1 MKVIFKGGSF
11 FDNGKFKTAEFVSA
25 VVPSFQKDL
34 VLDISGCV
42 VFPGFADVHVH
53 LREPGFSYKE
63 TIASGTEAALR
74 GGYTALCTMPNLS
87 PVPDCLKNLEVQRQL
102 IEQNARVRVYPYGA
116 ITLGRGGKALAAMD
130 ELAPYVVAFS
140 DDGSGV
146 QDEAMMRAAMEKAK
160 KFGKIIAAH
169 CEEEALLGGGYIHQ
183 GGYARLHGHR
193 GICSESEWRP
203 LERDLRLAAETGCQY
218 HVCHVSSKESVALIR
233 KAKAAG
239 IDVTAETAPH
249 YLLMSD
255 SMLQEEGR
263 FKMNPPVRGGGG
275 PSGLDRGPA
284 RRYH

>member
-1 MKVIFKGGSF
+1 M
-11 FDNGKFKTAEFVSA
+11 
-25 VVPSFQKDL
+25 
-34 VLDISGCV
+34 LDISGCV

-146 QDEAMMRAAMEKAK
+146 QD
-160 KFGKIIAAH
+160 
-169 CEEEALLGGGYIHQ
+169 
-183 GGYARLHGHR
+183 
-193 GICSESEWRP
+193 
-203 LERDLRLAAETGCQY
+203 
-218 HVCHVSSKESVALIR
+218 
-233 KAKAAG
+233 
-239 IDVTAETAPH
+239 
-249 YLLMSD
+249 
-255 SMLQEEGR
+255 
-263 FKMNPPVRGGGG
+263 
-275 PSGLDRGPA
+275 
-284 RRYH
+284 

>member
-74 GGYTALCTMPNLS
+74 GGYTALCAMPNLS

-146 QDEAMMRAAMEKAK
+146 QDEAMMRAAMEKA
-160 KFGKIIAAH
+160 
-169 CEEEALLGGGYIHQ
+169 
-183 GGYARLHGHR
+183 
-193 GICSESEWRP
+193 
-203 LERDLRLAAETGCQY
+203 
-218 HVCHVSSKESVALIR
+218 
-233 KAKAAG
+233 
-239 IDVTAETAPH
+239 
-249 YLLMSD
+249 
-255 SMLQEEGR
+255 
-263 FKMNPPVRGGGG
+263 
-275 PSGLDRGPA
+275 
-284 RRYH
+284 